1 MVTTRFT
8 EMVGCSV
15 PIQQAAIGGLA
26 TPALATAVANAG
38 GLGMVCTYWI
48 PPDVIEEVLD
58 DLRKQTSGVFGAN
71 FILRFVD
78 PGLVKESVAVAAARA
93 KVVEF
98 FYSDPD
104 LSLVEVVHA
113 EGALACWQVGS
124 VREAIAA
131 VDAGCDFIVAQGIE
145 AGGHVRG
152 HISLMA
158 LLCEVLD
165 IINVPVVAA
174 GGIGNGRAMA
184 AALAAGAHG
193 VRVGTRFVGAVEA
206 EAHPQYVNALM
217 AAEAQDT
224 IHTEAF
230 SNGWPNAPHRT
241 LRSCVKSAETSDEEV
256 IGEAQALFTSDRRPV
271 RRFAPMVISNR
282 VTGTIEAMPH
292 WAGESVGS
300 VKKLQPATEIVH
312 ELAESSEKLLKRW
325 Q

>member
-1 MVTTRFT
+1 M
-8 EMVGCSV
+8 E
-15 PIQQAAIGGLA
+15 I
-26 TPALATAVANAG
+26 
-38 GLGMVCTYWI
+38 
-48 PPDVIEEVLD
+48 
-58 DLRKQTSGVFGAN
+58 
-71 FILRFVD
+71 
-78 PGLVKESVAVAAARA
+78 
-93 KVVEF
+93 
-98 FYSDPD
+98 
-104 LSLVEVVHA
+104 VHA
-113 EGALACWQVGS
+113 GGALACWQVGS

-131 VDAGCDFIVAQGIE
+131 VNAGCDFIVVQGVE

-165 IINVPVVAA
+165 IINVPVIAA

-206 EAHPQYVNALM
+206 EAHPQYVNALI
-217 AAEAQDT
+217 AADAQDT
-224 IHTEAF
+224 IYTEAF
-230 SNGWPNAPHRT
+230 SNGWPNAPHRA
-241 LRSCVKSAETSDEEV
+241 LRSCVKAAEASDEEM

-282 VTGTIEAMPH
+282 VTGTIEAMPQ

-300 VKKLQPATEIVH
+300 VKKLQPAIEIVH
-312 ELAESSEKLLKRW
+312 ELAESSEKLLKQW